1 MSSNYDWPDPDEVRR
16 WLDDIGD
23 MYDRVER
30 CAMTVMVEAA
40 RAYLRM
46 LEQHAPTPMHCDEPR
61 NPACSNSFDARDWAR
76 DFRATAKA
84 LGYCDMD
91 EGWLIGWFAN
101 AIMRGWDEHAK
112 QQPAEPMITE
122 WERKRVTELAW
133 LLRANERIPDAFPS
147 EDLKGLVPPIKM
159 LVSIVERV
167 IHANHTSCFAGC
179 ETLMPQQPAEPALSI
194 EQVIAACMAA
204 KEATAAPAVSCLSI
218 TKPDGINWRVEC
230 EFQRAET
237 SSSPE
242 AAIQALGRFAIAKL
256 RERHAADALKL
267 KELGVEP

>member
-1 MSSNYDWPDPDEVRR
+1 MSDHDWPDPDEVRR
-16 WLDDIGD
+16 WLDGIGD

-46 LEQHAPTPMHCDEPR
+46 REEHPWVTQLMTERDAYKRWLEEAEAKIASLREQQPAKPTPHSDESIDCR
-61 NPACSNSFDARDWAR
+61 ESFDARDWAR
-76 DFRATAKA
+76 HFRATACR
-84 LGYCDMD
+84 LGFSDMD
-91 EGWLIGWFAN
+91 EEWLHVWFAN

-112 QQPAEPMITE
+112 
-122 WERKRVTELAW
+122 
-133 LLRANERIPDAFPS
+133 
-147 EDLKGLVPPIKM
+147 
-159 LVSIVERV
+159 
-167 IHANHTSCFAGC
+167 H
-179 ETLMPQQPAEPALSI
+179 QPAEPALSI

-242 AAIQALGRFAIAKL
+242 AAIQALGKDAIAKL
-256 RERHAADALKL
+256 RERHAADAAKL